1 MNEKN
6 PYENLRHPG
15 IDDTVVMLITP
26 YKVIDIYKSEQEEI
40 QILIAH
46 SMQNHYTFGYRIS
59 FKSGRKADRTPSLE
73 SGWFNNTEEAVLY
86 FLGLIISC
94 KQWFSPELII
104 EVRKL
109 CVEYGQTKLL

>member
-1 MNEKN
+1 MNKKN
-6 PYENLRHPG
+6 PYEHLRRPG
-15 IDDTVVMLITP
+15 IDEHVEMLITP

-40 QILIAH
+40 QLLVAH
-46 SMQNHYTFGYRIS
+46 SLQNHYTFGYRIT
-59 FKSGRKADRTPSLE
+59 FKSGRKADRSPNLE
-73 SGWFNNTEEAVLY
+73 SGWFRNTDEAVLY

-94 KQWFSPELII
+94 EQWFSPELII